1 MSDVMTNK
9 EWTELIAKE
18 FNCSNTMAKG
28 MFHAMLQARKILLVS
43 KDVRKERA
51 EEEKRMERQFAEWEE
66 SDREAYEFMNA
77 KWYMDLLTM

>member
-1 MSDVMTNK
+1 MKKMTNR

-28 MFHAMLQARKILLVS
+28 VFHAMLQARKVLLVN

-66 SDREAYEFMNA
+66 SDREAYRV
-77 KWYMDLLTM
+77 L